1 MDIDF
6 MFSFRF
12 LRIGDTIISECL
24 KIVAHRTLNIVQ
36 RQTFQCHWVG
46 GCSHWMPLDCYWGV
60 NCQWQSL
67 LTVTTG
73 QDRGVTLCHT
83 VTSTFGQN

>member
-1 MDIDF
+1 MDIVF

-12 LRIGDTIISECL
+12 LQIGDTLMSECL
-24 KIVAHRTLNIVQ
+24 DSCSPNTEQCSEAKISVPL
-36 RQTFQCHWVG
+36 G

-67 LTVTTG
+67 VTVTNG